1 MSRVRY
7 TGRTLL
13 SWEDDATEFVVEE
26 PFFAVWIRPGK
37 TRVNIHVPQGF
48 ATDLASIPRIFQSI
62 VPKLGHHIR
71 PAIVHD
77 YAYEGHTA
85 LTKKEADAMFLDG
98 MKATKV
104 NFFRRWAMWASV
116 RVGGKGKF

>member
-1 MSRVRY
+1 MSVWY
-7 TGRTLL
+7 KGRTLL

-26 PFFAVWIRPGK
+26 SFRALWKRSPSTVY
-37 TRVNIHVPQGF
+37 VVEVPKGF
-48 ATDLASIPRIFQSI
+48 TTDLASVPRIFQSI

-77 YAYEGHTA
+77 YCYEGGTT
-85 LTKKEADAMFLDG
+85 LTRKESDEMFLEG

-104 NFFRRWAMWASV
+104 SWFRRNAMWLAV
-116 RVGGKGKF
+116 RVGGKGWWG